1 MVSELVKTTC
11 IISIY
16 FSTFRNHVE
25 FVFDDPLSTQKDKKK
40 TPDGLEHGLG
50 LKDMD
55 FPRHFQDIKKEKKM
69 IKKNSATR

>member
-40 TPDGLEHGLG
+40 NARWFGTRIGPQGHGFSKTL
-50 LKDMD
+50 
-55 FPRHFQDIKKEKKM
+55 P
-69 IKKNSATR
+69 